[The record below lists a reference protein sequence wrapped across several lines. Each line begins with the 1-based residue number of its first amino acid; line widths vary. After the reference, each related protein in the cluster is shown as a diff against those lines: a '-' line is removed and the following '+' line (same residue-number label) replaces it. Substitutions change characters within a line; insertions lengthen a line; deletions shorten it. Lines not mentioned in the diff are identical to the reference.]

1 MSGAGGS
8 VSDNMRPMKKIKGQD
23 HMLAYITPGEAKT
36 LENLGGQKTMTP
48 EGIPA
53 YPPPGKGGQGPGGS
67 GQDSGGQGPQGGRNN
82 EIPDR
87 NRGRQYSAPKSKP
100 KTTSPKVNYSGGDN
114 TREQYSVQ
122 RTITPK
128 KKSVD
133 PQKVREGSQQAPYQM
148 VGGQKVAV
156 GDPRAAE
163 LSNVKDTRSP
173 FEKGVSSV
181 VDFYKKGG
189 FLGNILG
196 SISGVSANL
205 QKKAMTFSLN
215 KKIND
220 LSNKADFHPGAYG
233 YKIQD
238 IQKDIAAIERGE
250 FGQND
255 YTKKYGSG
263 DATNPLD
270 ASFNPN
276 ALTDS
281 ERDNLE
287 DLFRNEA
294 IFAKAKV
301 TPVESVAAKWY
312 KNLGNIKNNF
322 AYQSAYASAKAKQ
335 QGILGSPSPFRYL
348 AINESPFYNW
358 LKDNSLDKGIL

>member
-1 MSGAGGS
+1 
-8 VSDNMRPMKKIKGQD
+8 
-23 HMLAYITPGEAKT
+23 
-36 LENLGGQKTMTP
+36 MTP

-53 YPPPGKGGQGPGGS
+53 YPPPGRGGQGPGGS
-67 GQDSGGQGPQGGRNN
+67 GQDSGGQGPQGGGNRDN
-82 EIPDR
+82 DR
-87 NRGRQYSAPKSKP
+87 DSARENYRSQQYTSPKPKSKTP
-100 KTTSPKVNYSGGDN
+100 TGTGG
-114 TREQYSVQ
+114 
-122 RTITPK
+122 P
-128 KKSVD
+128 
-133 PQKVREGSQQAPYQM
+133 P
-148 VGGQKVAV
+148 GG
-156 GDPRAAE
+156 GDPRMYSPPKDRTSARELAAQRARQQK
-163 LSNVKDTRSP
+163 LSAQAAAKAKAFREQQERERKERERKQNP
-173 FEKGVSSV
+173 FYQV
-181 VDFYKKGG
+181 VDFYSKGG
-189 FLGNILG
+189 FLGAALRG
-196 SISGVSANL
+196 LSGVSSDI

-215 KKIND
+215 KKISD
-220 LSNKADFHPGAYG
+220 LSNRADFHPGAYG
-233 YKIQD
+233 YKIQN

-281 ERDNLE
+281 ERDNLS
-287 DLFRNEA
+287 DLFRSET

>member
-53 YPPPGKGGQGPGGS
+53 YPPPGPGGQGPGGS

-87 NRGRQYSAPKSKP
+87 NRGQQYSAPKPKSKTP
-100 KTTSPKVNYSGGDN
+100 TRTGG
-114 TREQYSVQ
+114 
-122 RTITPK
+122 P
-128 KKSVD
+128 
-133 PQKVREGSQQAPYQM
+133 P
-148 VGGQKVAV
+148 GG
-156 GDPRAAE
+156 GDPRMYSPPKDRTSARELAAQRARQQK
-163 LSNVKDTRSP
+163 VKAEAAAKAKAFREQQEKERKERERKQNP
-173 FEKGVSSV
+173 FYQV
-181 VDFYKKGG
+181 VDFYSKGG
-189 FLGNILG
+189 FLGAALRG
-196 SISGVSANL
+196 LSGVSSDI

-215 KKIND
+215 KKISD
-220 LSNKADFHPGAYG
+220 LSNRADFHPGAYG

-281 ERDNLE
+281 ERDNLS
-287 DLFRNEA
+287 DLFRSET
-294 IFAKAKV
+294 IFAKAK
-301 TPVESVAAKWY
+301 TKPIESVAAKWY

-348 AINESPFYNW
+348 AVNESPFYNW